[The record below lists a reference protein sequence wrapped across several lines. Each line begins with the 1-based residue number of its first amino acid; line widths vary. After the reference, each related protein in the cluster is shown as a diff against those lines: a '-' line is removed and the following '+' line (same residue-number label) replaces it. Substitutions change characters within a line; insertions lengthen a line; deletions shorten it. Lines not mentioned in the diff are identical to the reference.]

1 MIITMD
7 ASLNYTSQ
15 TQSDQYVRRLKLEIT
30 KATFSDR
37 WWG

>member
-1 MIITMD
+1 M
-7 ASLNYTSQ
+7 
-15 TQSDQYVRRLKLEIT
+15 EIT